1 MSIYNFVGGKSNHAK
16 VMEKRLMVSIF
27 KTKKNC
33 SDYDYRPERSVI
45 NNENVK

>member
-27 KTKKNC
+27 KTKKTV
-33 SDYDYRPERSVI
+33 VI
-45 NNENVK
+45 MITDQKEVLQ